1 MLMLTAGV
9 GSCLGGD
16 HKAARRNDFN
26 KGLEGISKDDARR
39 KHNNKDKQKEIDKRR
54 WEKEKERAKAIKQA
68 EQAERKATKDARRAQ
83 VAAATAGAGS
93 GKRA

>member
-1 MLMLTAGV
+1 MLTAGV

-16 HKAARRNDFN
+16 HKADRRADFD
-26 KGLEGISKDDARR
+26 KSREGKRRDDERR
-39 KHNNKDKQKEIDKRR
+39 RHDNKDKQRGIDKIRR
-54 WEKEKERAKAIKQA
+54 KKEKERANAIKQA
-68 EQAERKATKDARRAQ
+68 KQAERIATKDARQAK